1 MLSRMAVNSK
11 LVRAWRLIDPVE
23 GRPEGAWMIEY
34 RGEAFLTDPGGGNGQ
49 PFAWTGQARD
59 QIESRARVKAPAV
72 GFDAMSREDV
82 ARELRV
88 NPALLAFVEQGEPG
102 FPGPILRFRDG
113 PVWDAEAVERWI
125 PTRQPQDGRRT
136 DVPRT

>member
-1 MLSRMAVNSK
+1 
-11 LVRAWRLIDPVE
+11 
-23 GRPEGAWMIEY
+23 
-34 RGEAFLTDPGGGNGQ
+34 
-49 PFAWTGQARD
+49 
-59 QIESRARVKAPAV
+59 
-72 GFDAMSREDV
+72 MSREDV

-88 NPALLAFVEQGEPG
+88 NPALLAFVEQAEPG

-113 PVWDAEAVERWI
+113 PVWDGEAVERWI